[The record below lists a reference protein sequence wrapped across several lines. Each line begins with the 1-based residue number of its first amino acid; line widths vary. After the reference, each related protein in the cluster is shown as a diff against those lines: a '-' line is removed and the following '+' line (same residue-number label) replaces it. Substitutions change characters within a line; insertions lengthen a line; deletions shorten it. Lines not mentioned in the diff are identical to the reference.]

1 MSETEERLNASLTS
15 YLFKNEVDF
24 MKFQLELNNVRETF
38 ISLQND
44 LKNKS
49 LNEAVAYAKLEKVAQ
64 EVQTMEEKGREYKK
78 VTEFATNFKI
88 EIQFDEKRILDQIKM
103 GSSKV
108 ESVFDRNDMD
118 CTQLLTESF
127 SRCSYKD
134 ELFRQMSAN
143 SANDVVDCVNKVIEF
158 PDLNQVS
165 PPPESMSHVDVK
177 TPKNDGKKQHKTLLN
192 SHQPQRQGSAVTL
205 PSSTNDLK
213 QGRNTGEPRSINT
226 SSRPSFIVMDK
237 QTSLI
242 EPHFPEITAS
252 RTKNSF
258 FKQQDTKK
266 EPSPLTMEKKNIA
279 IYKSLSN
286 LSKHSSP
293 RLSNNEKSKNIIP
306 LKALQTP
313 SRQNTFQAANVS
325 NMQID
330 ATKMRKI
337 IFTLINAKGKLG
349 KINFKNN
356 RFVCDPIMLLIEIFK
371 NKNDTL
377 LTIDF
382 TGNTSDEPILLPE
395 KTKNELRKLNID
407 LMV

>member
-1 MSETEERLNASLTS
+1 MTA
-15 YLFKNEVDF
+15 YLMKNEVDF
-24 MKFQLELNNVRETF
+24 MKFQMELNNVRETF
-38 ISLQND
+38 FSLQTE
-44 LKNKS
+44 LKKKNS
-49 LNEAVAYAKLEKVAQ
+49 NEAVAFAKLEKIAQ
-64 EVQTMEEKGREYKK
+64 EVQSMEEKGREYRK

-88 EIQFDEKRILDQIKM
+88 EIQFDEKKILDQLRM
-103 GSSKV
+103 NSSKV

-127 SRCSYKD
+127 SRCSYKE

-143 SANDVVDCVNKVIEF
+143 SANDVAETVNKIIEF

-165 PPPESMSHVDVK
+165 PPPETMSHVDVK

-192 SHQPQRQGSAVTL
+192 SHQPNRQGSAVTL
-205 PSSTNDLK
+205 PGSTNDLRA
-213 QGRNTGEPRSINT
+213 GRNLGEPRSINS

-237 QTSLI
+237 QSALN
-242 EPHFPEITAS
+242 EPQFPEITAS

-258 FKQQDTKK
+258 FKQHESKK

-286 LSKHSSP
+286 LSKQSSP
-293 RLSNNEKSKNIIP
+293 RLSNNEKTKNIIP
-306 LKALQTP
+306 LKAVQTP
-313 SRQNTFQAANVS
+313 SRQSTFQAANVS

-356 RFVCDPIMLLIEIFK
+356 RFVCDPILLLTEIFK
-371 NKNDTL
+371 NKNESL

-382 TGNTSDEPILLPE
+382 TGNTSDEPISLPE
-395 KTKNELRKLNID
+395 KTKNELRKLNIE
-407 LMV
+407 LMI